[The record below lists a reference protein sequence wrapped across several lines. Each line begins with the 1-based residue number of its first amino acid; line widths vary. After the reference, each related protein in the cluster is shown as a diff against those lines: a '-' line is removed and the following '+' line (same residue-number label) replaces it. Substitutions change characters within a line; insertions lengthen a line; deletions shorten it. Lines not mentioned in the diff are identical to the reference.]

1 MSGAARV
8 ARSRPAGQ
16 ARGTVRSMVSDASNG
31 GSGAIVEFPSNGT
44 TGSGYFAPAAGGSG
58 PGIIVIQEWW
68 GLNDNIKDIA
78 DRFAAEGYL
87 ALAPDLY
94 HGKVTAEPDE
104 AGKIMMELKMEE
116 AAKDLS
122 GAYDFLKNHDAGTGK
137 VGSVGFCMG
146 GRLSLF
152 ISTLKPIDATV
163 IYYGVMMGEQPD
175 ITKLKGP
182 VLGHYAANDGWIKEE
197 MVRGLEQ
204 KLKDVGKKAE
214 MHIYPNTEHG
224 FFNDT
229 RPEQHNREASEITW
243 TRTLAFYN
251 EHLR

>member
-1 MSGAARV
+1 MGEIV
-8 ARSRPAGQ
+8 
-16 ARGTVRSMVSDASNG
+16 TFASNG
-31 GSGAIVEFPSNGT
+31 GTAEGYLAKPS
-44 TGSGYFAPAAGGSG
+44 GSGKG
-58 PGIIVIQEWW
+58 PGVIVIQEWW
-68 GLNDNIKDIA
+68 GLNDNIKNIA

-122 GAYDFLKNHDAGTGK
+122 GAYEFLKEHENGTGK
-137 VGSVGFCMG
+137 VGSIGFCMG

-163 IYYGVMMGEQPD
+163 IYYGVMMGEHPD
-175 ITKLKGP
+175 LTKLQGP
-182 VLGHYAANDGWIKEE
+182 VLGHYAGNDGWIKEE
-197 MVRGLEQ
+197 MVRDLEQ
-204 KLKDVGKKAE
+204 KLKDAGKSAE
-214 MHIYPNTEHG
+214 MHIYPGTEHG

-229 RPEQHNREASEITW
+229 RPEAHAVAESQVTW
-243 TRTLAFYN
+243 ERTLAFYDK
-251 EHLR
+251 HLR